1 MRYFEEEDIIH
12 ILIKPGNEARSVEM
26 SPNITVELDENGD
39 IIGIEI
45 QNATRFIRD
54 GLMEIYSST
63 YTTGKLSRR
72 KALTRLWTDLSSI
85 S

>member
-1 MRYFEEEDIIH
+1 MSETMRYFEEEDIIH

-54 GLMEIYSST
+54 GLMESIQARILQGNYPEE
-63 YTTGKLSRR
+63 KL
-72 KALTRLWTDLSSI
+72 
-85 S
+85 